1 MDMGFAEVSILVMVG
16 CVTAWRSQRLVRSQK
31 QIFGL
36 WLVAIILPSLAIAWI
51 TLSRTDL
58 PLAFVVVTFLFCIWY
73 SNRSLATNPDDSNY
87 IPEQSLH
94 KLSDKEVKQL
104 KDCFLPTIYQ
114 LRDLEYRDPEIY
126 CRGNLRSRNYKYA
139 YETIN
144 QNIQAVFGDRFIC
157 YLQETPLENS
167 GLSFGNLA
175 SDQENSTQYCFYL
188 IPTSEPIVA
197 NGYRKR
203 WLLSI
208 ATIILTA
215 FAILAA
221 GAKITD
227 LEDLTLANLQ
237 RGIPYLAGLGSTLIA
252 KAIAQFY
259 FCKKYQ
265 IPFEMPI
272 LLPSLGGFGLL
283 SSIKINSVLPNKSH
297 PQQRRILFDLAVFPN
312 LASLVVAVVLVILG
326 NWLLVPTNSAIN
338 DPMSSALLM
347 PNLESFEFKN
357 SIFVD
362 MIHNALQIVAP
373 ATNLSLSSNIDPIA
387 IPKFLSPL
395 TLAGWSGLAI
405 TALQLLPF
413 DLLDGGNMAI
423 AMFGHRQATQIAKI
437 ARIIL
442 LAIAFL
448 IQPWLRI
455 YSLLLFALPTPSPLV
470 NNEGLEIDKYRDLL
484 GLILMAIA
492 LLIFLP
498 SPKSLLWQ

>member
-1 MDMGFAEVSILVMVG
+1 MGFAEVSILVMVG
-16 CVTAWRSQRLVRSQK
+16 CVTAWRLQGLVRSQK

-73 SNRSLATNPDDSNY
+73 SKQSLTTNPNDSDY
-87 IPEQSLH
+87 IHDQRLP
-94 KLSDKEVKQL
+94 KLTDKEAKQL
-104 KDCFLPTIYQ
+104 KACFSPTIYQ

-144 QNIQAVFGDRFIC
+144 QNIQAVFGDRFTC
-157 YLQETPLENS
+157 YLQESPLENS
-167 GLSFGNLA
+167 GVSFGNLT

-188 IPTSEPIVA
+188 IPNSNSTIS
-197 NGYRKR
+197 NGSRQR

-221 GAKITD
+221 GAKITE

-237 RGIPYLAGLGSTLIA
+237 GGIPYLAGLASTLIA

-259 FCKKYQ
+259 LCKKYQ
-265 IPFEMPI
+265 LPFEMPI
-272 LLPSLGGFGLL
+272 LLPSLSGFGLL
-283 SSIKINSVLPNKSH
+283 SSIRTNLVLPNKSH

-312 LASLVVAVVLVILG
+312 LASLVVSVVLLILG
-326 NWLLVPTNSAIN
+326 NWLLVPTNSVIN
-338 DPMSSALLM
+338 DPMSSPLLL
-347 PNLESFEFKN
+347 PNLGSFELKN

-362 MIHNALQIVAP
+362 IIHNTLQLFAP
-373 ATNLSLSSNIDPIA
+373 ATNLSLSANIDPLA
-387 IPKFLSPL
+387 IPKLLSPL

-405 TALQLLPF
+405 AALQLLPF

-423 AMFGHRQATQIAKI
+423 GMFGHRQATQIAKI

-492 LLIFLP
+492 LLILLP